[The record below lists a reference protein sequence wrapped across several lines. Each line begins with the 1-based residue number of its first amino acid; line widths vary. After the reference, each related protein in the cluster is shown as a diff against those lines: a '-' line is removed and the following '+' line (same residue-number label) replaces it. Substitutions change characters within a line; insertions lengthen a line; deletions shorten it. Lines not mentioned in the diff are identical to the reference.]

1 MSYLGS
7 KAASGAY
14 QAIIA
19 NMPAHDTYIEAYL
32 GTGVIFNRKPPAV
45 RSIGLE
51 LDAVTLADFE
61 PAREIET
68 YNEDSVAFLDAY
80 TFEEPERTFIYAD
93 PPYLEETRTSNNR
106 YRKDYTRD
114 DHLQMLALYQRLTQ
128 QGVQI
133 MISGYP
139 SKLYD
144 ETLIGWRK
152 HTFRVMTRGGV
163 RTEKLWM
170 NYEADSKHW
179 ATYAGKNFTDRQRIK
194 RKAERWAKNFAAM
207 DTAEQ
212 MAVLSAIMDRQSR

>member
-7 KAASGAY
+7 KASSGAY

-19 NMPAHDTYIEAYL
+19 NMPAHNTYIEAYL
-32 GTGVIFNRKPPAV
+32 GTGVIFNRKPPALHSV
-45 RSIGLE
+45 GLE
-51 LDAVTLADFE
+51 LDPATLADFKPE
-61 PAREIET
+61 RNIDI
-68 YNEDSVAFLDAY
+68 YNVDSVAFLD
-80 TFEEPERTFIYAD
+80 TFTFDDPETTFIYAD

-106 YRKDYTRD
+106 YRKDYTRG

-128 QGVQI
+128 QGVHI

-144 ETLIGWRK
+144 ETLSGWRT

-179 ATYAGKNFTDRQRIK
+179 AAYAGKNFTDRQRIK
-194 RKAERWAKNFAAM
+194 RKAARWAKNFAAM
-207 DTAEQ
+207 DASEQ
-212 MAVLSAIMDRQSR
+212 MAVLSAIMNA